1 MKIFI
6 QISKNPQPIKNQK
19 NLMNQNLKNLLIN
32 HNVTSNTMKKMMIK
46 NIIHVNLKMILLH

>member
-6 QISKNPQPIKNQK
+6 QILKNPQPIKNQK

-32 HNVTSNTMKKMMIK
+32 HNVTSNTMIKMMIK